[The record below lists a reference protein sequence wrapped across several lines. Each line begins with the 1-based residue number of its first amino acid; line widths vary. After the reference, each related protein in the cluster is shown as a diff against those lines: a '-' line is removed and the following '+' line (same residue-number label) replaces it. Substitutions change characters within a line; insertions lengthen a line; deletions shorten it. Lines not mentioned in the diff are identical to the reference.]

1 MQIKGSV
8 VLVTGANRGIGAEF
22 VRQLKQRGATK
33 IYAAARNADSV
44 TVDGVEAIA
53 LDVTDAAQVAAAAEL
68 AGDVQLVINNA
79 GSSSGLTFVD
89 GDLDGIRREFETNF
103 YGPLALTRA
112 FAPALAANGGGA
124 VINALSALS
133 WISAPGATVY
143 AASKAA
149 AWSLTDGIRLE
160 LAGQGTQVLGMHMGM
175 VDTDMTAGFEIA
187 KISPE
192 AAVTAALDGLEAGL
206 SEVLVDDTATFVKS
220 TLGQAPSER
229 YAVPIG

>member
-175 VDTDMTAGFEIA
+175 VDTDMTAGFEIP

-229 YAVPIG
+229 YTVPIG